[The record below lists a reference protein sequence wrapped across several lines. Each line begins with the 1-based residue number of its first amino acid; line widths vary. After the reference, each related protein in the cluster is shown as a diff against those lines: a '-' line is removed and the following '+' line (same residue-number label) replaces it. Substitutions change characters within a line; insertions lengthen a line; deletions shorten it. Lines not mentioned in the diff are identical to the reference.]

1 MVSIIDKNTTE
12 EQLKAA
18 FRKVQSKRGVNAL
31 KYCGT
36 IKLKESPVSIQKKM
50 RNEWK

>member
-1 MVSIIDKNTTE
+1 MVSVIDKNTTT

-18 FRKVQSKRGVNAL
+18 IKKVQSKRGVNTL

-36 IKLKESPVSIQKKM
+36 IKLKESPLAIQKRM

>member
-1 MVSIIDKNTTE
+1 MVSVIDKNTTAAE
-12 EQLKAA
+12 LKAA
-18 FRKVQSKRGVNAL
+18 IKRVQPKRGVNTL

-36 IKLKESPVSIQKKM
+36 IKLKESPLTIQKKM